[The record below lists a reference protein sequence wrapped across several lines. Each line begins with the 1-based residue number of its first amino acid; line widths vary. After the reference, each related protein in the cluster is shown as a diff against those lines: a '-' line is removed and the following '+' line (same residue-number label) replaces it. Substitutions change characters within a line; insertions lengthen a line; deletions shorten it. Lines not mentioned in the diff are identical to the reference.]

1 MQIAVESRDER
12 GLRPTCTKYR
22 WASIG
27 SCYRDKWRENYKIYC
42 AYESAEIVHRRVNM
56 CNVNHE
62 RTLSRH
68 TRRDN
73 RCYGTVTARSEYT
86 RLHDRVDKDE
96 LVVGDGRVP
105 PNEKLY
111 SRGADSL
118 VRNISPSR
126 RPRHRAHRS
135 RGSSEASTKSYG
147 ACSTWSRRGL
157 ARAASFEGRRA
168 AT

>member
-111 SRGADSL
+111 SRRRL
-118 VRNISPSR
+118 SR
-126 RPRHRAHRS
+126 AEHQSQQETETSRA
-135 RGSSEASTKSYG
+135 
-147 ACSTWSRRGL
+147 
-157 ARAASFEGRRA
+157 
-168 AT
+168 

>member
-1 MQIAVESRDER
+1 MVH
-12 GLRPTCTKYR
+12 
-22 WASIG
+22 
-27 SCYRDKWRENYKIYC
+27 
-42 AYESAEIVHRRVNM
+42 SAEIVHRRVNM

-111 SRGADSL
+111 SRRRL
-118 VRNISPSR
+118 SR
-126 RPRHRAHRS
+126 AEHQSQQETETSRA
-135 RGSSEASTKSYG
+135 
-147 ACSTWSRRGL
+147 
-157 ARAASFEGRRA
+157 
-168 AT
+168 